1 MHSFKKTYLLPFKF
15 EIPNYTQNFLNNDH
29 FFKRYIKFVKRY
41 LYIFFKGQ
49 NTLEIDCITPNQK
62 NILWINVSA
71 PSIGDSIMDLSSRVL
86 INDRKIDLYTEISN
100 SKVYE
105 HDLFIS
111 KVFTN
116 KALIKQDD
124 YDVVILDSYST
135 RSVRIK
141 NDIAPKLP
149 FMGMFGFFNG
159 PEINRVLFSF
169 HRMNQLLG
177 YKHSE
182 REISKIAKAHLEI
195 SSNDKKIIKRIK
207 LPNKYI
213 SIAIGGEWAYR
224 TFDQWDLV
232 IEKLLNKDR
241 ELNIVLVGSENGSDT
256 AEALMGKFLEFNI
269 INCVAKFTFNQTAEI
284 INKSSIL
291 LCCDGGLMHAANAVN
306 TPIVPLFARLN
317 ENMQLTESI
326 CSFATFNEL
335 DVNNIGVENIYEM
348 YIEASD
354 LIENSSIFLD

>member
-1 MHSFKKTYLLPFKF
+1 MHSFKKTYILPFKF
-15 EIPNYTQNFLNNDH
+15 DIPNYTQNFLNNNN

-41 LYIFFKGQ
+41 LYIIIKGQ
-49 NTLEIDCITPNQK
+49 KTLEIDCIKPNQRS
-62 NILWINVSA
+62 ILWINVSA

-100 SKVYE
+100 SKIYE

-116 KALIKQDD
+116 KSLINQDD
-124 YDVVILDSYST
+124 YDAVILDSYST
-135 RSVRIK
+135 RSIRIK
-141 NDIAPKLP
+141 NDIAPEVP
-149 FMGMFGFFNG
+149 FMGMFGFYNG

-177 YKHSE
+177 YINSE
-182 REISKIAKAHLEI
+182 NEISKIAKAYLEI
-195 SSNDKKIIKRIK
+195 SINDKNVIEKIK
-207 LPNKYI
+207 LPVDYI

-224 TFDQWDLV
+224 TFNQWDLV
-232 IEKLLNKDR
+232 IKKLLNKNR
-241 ELNIVLVGSENGSDT
+241 ELNIILVGSEN
-256 AEALMGKFLEFNI
+256 AREKAKELMDNFLEFNI

-306 TPIVPLFARLN
+306 TPIIPIFARLN
-317 ENMQLTESI
+317 QNMQLTKSI
-326 CSFATFNEL
+326 CSFALFDES
-335 DVNNIGVENIYEM
+335 DVNNIGAENIFQKYV
-348 YIEASD
+348 EASD
-354 LIENSSIFLD
+354 IIENSSIFLD